1 MIKRIISTIYS
12 MKKLLLFALLLL
24 VSSAIHAQ
32 DTSHISA
39 NAVPEFGGTVE
50 GAGTYHNGE
59 TRELKANANE
69 NYEFRYW
76 NDSVTDNPRQITV
89 LCDSTFTAYFFLML
103 PEVGDITS
111 PDAICA
117 NEPLVLSEPEVLHQF
132 DTAYWQLSENDSFE
146 KPIVYHGGN
155 LDASY
160 NGWKLRYCV
169 SNGSG
174 VSYSNIVTITVFEF
188 SPTLHGDEQ
197 VCSNEE
203 SEYSVDGVNNA
214 ACQWTASND
223 NFKVTGEGNPFKVRW
238 ATNSGPA
245 QLSVIVSDTLTGC
258 NDTLRMEVNVTSDF
272 ASAETLIERRKDG
285 KIYMLIYPNPDSL
298 LYKYQWYYNDS
309 LLAHNQQYLY
319 KPISEGGL
327 ATGTYKVY
335 ISFNEEEDGHLTC
348 GAFSPEFIIRYIT
361 PQLSIYPNPSH
372 PNGKT
377 TIINEEAGEAILY
390 IYSMDGR
397 LLHQQSVEGREATI
411 SLDLPRGIYNAR
423 LVGGQSTKT
432 GRFVIE

>member
-1 MIKRIISTIYS
+1 M
-12 MKKLLLFALLLL
+12 LL
-24 VSSAIHAQ
+24 VSEATQASRLFDLDLPQIDSIEAPDPICPNTPLAL
-32 DTSHISA
+32 TTPLVI
-39 NAVPEFGGTVE
+39 NAVDE
-50 GAGTYHNGE
+50 G
-59 TRELKANANE
+59 
-69 NYEFRYW
+69 
-76 NDSVTDNPRQITV
+76 
-89 LCDSTFTAYFFLML
+89 
-103 PEVGDITS
+103 
-111 PDAICA
+111 
-117 NEPLVLSEPEVLHQF
+117 
-132 DTAYWQLSENDSFE
+132 WQLSEDGTFDSPLPYTGE
-146 KPIVYHGGN
+146 S
-155 LDASY
+155 LDFSY
-160 NGWKLRYCV
+160 NGWSLRYFA
-169 SNGSG
+169 SNEDGTAF
-174 VSYSNIVTITVFEF
+174 SNTVTITFYDF
-188 SPTLHGDEQ
+188 KPTIRGDVE

-258 NDTLRMEVNVTSDF
+258 IDTLRMEVNVTSDF